1 MKSKLILTLAAI
13 SATAPLYALP
23 TLTNE
28 HVDIG
33 VAFDLGAFDLHIHD
47 ETNDI
52 EYAPDAAILGVGT
65 AAYQLVPNNPAYSF
79 LGTPGVD
86 SVWILPKVLQ
96 DPNLLYLGIG
106 SDEITSGTLTGNQYT
121 FSLVSVSNVNGGK
134 FRLYDVDSF
143 NVPTVVFNSG
153 DGITGADS
161 TTLPTGDHA
170 HFNYTFSAP
179 GQYDIAFK
187 VDGLVGGNPVTQT
200 ATYTFDVVPE
210 PGSALLLATGA
221 LALIGRRRR
230 A

>member
-33 VAFDLGAFDLHIHD
+33 VAFEGGAFDLHIHD
-47 ETNDI
+47 ETNDV
-52 EYAPDAAILGVGT
+52 EYAPDEAILEVGPV
-65 AAYQLVPNNPAYSF
+65 AYQLVPNFPAFSF
-79 LGTPGVD
+79 LGAPGVD
-86 SVWILPKVLQ
+86 SVWILPKVQ
-96 DPNLLYLGIG
+96 DPNLLFLGIG
-106 SDEITSGTLTGNQYT
+106 SEEITSGTLDLDQYT
-121 FSLVSVSNVNGGK
+121 LSLVSVSNVNGGM
-134 FRLYDVDSF
+134 FTLYDVDGF

>member
-23 TLTNE
+23 TLTNG

-33 VAFDLGAFDLHIHD
+33 VAFDLGTFDLHIHD
-47 ETNDI
+47 ETNGP
-52 EYAPDAAILGVGT
+52 EYAPNEAILGVGT
-65 AAYQLVPNNPAYSF
+65 AAYQLVPNNPDYSF

-86 SVWILPKVLQ
+86 SVWILPTVQ

-106 SDEITSGTLTGNQYT
+106 SDEILPGTLTGNQYT

-134 FRLYDVDSF
+134 FRLYDVDGF
-143 NVPTVVFNSG
+143 NVPIVVFNSG

-161 TTLPTGDHA
+161 TTLPTGGHA
-170 HFNYTFSAP
+170 HFNFSFSAP
-179 GQYDIAFK
+179 GQYDIEFK
-187 VDGLVGGNPVTQT
+187 VDGLDGGLPVTQT

-210 PGSALLLATGA
+210 PTSALLLATGA